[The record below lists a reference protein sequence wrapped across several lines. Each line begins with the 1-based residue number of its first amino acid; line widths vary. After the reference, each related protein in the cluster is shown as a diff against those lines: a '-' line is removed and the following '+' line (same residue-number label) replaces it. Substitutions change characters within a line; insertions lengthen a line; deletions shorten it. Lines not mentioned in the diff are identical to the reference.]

1 MTLSAAKEFGADDPK
16 TFVERLISAPL
27 TQEQI
32 EILAGHLTIGETYF
46 WREPSVFEAL
56 EERILPELIRLRGTG
71 KKRLR
76 IWSAGCSTGEE
87 PYSIAIALHRA
98 LPSQI
103 GWNITILATDIN
115 TLSLRKAAKGL
126 YGKWSFRNAPSWLTT
141 QFFRPEKDGKL
152 AIIPEIKKMVTFEY
166 LNLAEDR
173 YPSSMSGTNAMDIV
187 FCRNVLMYFSEKRA
201 RQIAL
206 RLRRSLVEGGWLV
219 VSSNELSQS
228 LYRGFVNVHFPEAI
242 VYRKPSAQR
251 LPETA
256 ASAKRTVPPR
266 ELHVMSPPPLEA
278 PKPRSAPLAA
288 LEKAAEIDQHAIADS
303 VRALA
308 DRGNLEDALEL
319 CGKAIIGDKLAGE
332 LRYLEAT
339 ILLELNRE
347 EEAVRSLKRTLYLD
361 PDFVLA
367 HFTLGN
373 LAIRRGDAQTGRRCF
388 ENALSLLAA
397 RGDEDL
403 LSESEG
409 LTAGRFRE
417 IIHATLQLG
426 ASA

>member
-1 MTLSAAKEFGADDPK
+1 MERRKELSRLELKVGIAAGIALVLLAVIIFSVGKIRLGQRGYPLDISFNFVDAINPQADVMIGGGVK
-16 TFVERLISAPL
+16 IGHVESITIHGEYIQVRVLINHGVRIPVGSKFQILSKGLMGDKYLNVIPL
-27 TQEQI
+27 T
-32 EILAGHLTIGETYF
+32 T
-46 WREPSVFEAL
+46 
-56 EERILPELIRLRGTG
+56 
-71 KKRLR
+71 
-76 IWSAGCSTGEE
+76 SAEV
-87 PYSIAIALHRA
+87 I
-98 LPSQI
+98 Q
-103 GWNITILATDIN
+103 
-115 TLSLRKAAKGL
+115 
-126 YGKWSFRNAPSWLTT
+126 
-141 QFFRPEKDGKL
+141 
-152 AIIPEIKKMVTFEY
+152 
-166 LNLAEDR
+166 
-173 YPSSMSGTNAMDIV
+173 SGTRVAGVEPANMDKAV
-187 FCRNVLMYFSEKRA
+187 
-201 RQIAL
+201 
-206 RLRRSLVEGGWLV
+206 
-219 VSSNELSQS
+219 
-228 LYRGFVNVHFPEAI
+228 
-242 VYRKPSAQR
+242 QR
-251 LPETA
+251 LD
-256 ASAKRTVPPR
+256 KV
-266 ELHVMSPPPLEA
+266 
-278 PKPRSAPLAA
+278 
-288 LEKAAEIDQHAIADS
+288 ADS